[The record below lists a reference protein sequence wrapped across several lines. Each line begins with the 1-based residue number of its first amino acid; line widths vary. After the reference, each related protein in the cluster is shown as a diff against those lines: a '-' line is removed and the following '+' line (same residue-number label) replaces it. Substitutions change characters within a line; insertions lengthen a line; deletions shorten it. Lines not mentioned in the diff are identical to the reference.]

1 MHNSLCR
8 RAELRHW
15 LFFHTVKKVWNRQ
28 EKYDIVIPSA
38 AAIHKELY
46 TEEKQISV
54 SGKVFPAKSD
64 ALPAFRQKYPI

>member
-1 MHNSLCR
+1 
-8 RAELRHW
+8 
-15 LFFHTVKKVWNRQ
+15 VKKVWNRQ